1 MKTILKYI
9 CIIMPIL
16 LSTPTFANQ
25 KADGVPYI
33 NLKRSMRKTVLFTGD
48 VILSRSAKLSFL
60 SNVQLTY
67 VASPNDVVCGRVTD
81 SKGRIIR
88 EGDVLARARD
98 TKEEIIV
105 NISTQK
111 VKKAKQAFKDARLNL
126 ERIERLYQ
134 RQVFSERQHEQAE
147 NEFIQAASD
156 YDVCRL
162 ELLDAKENLDY
173 KVLRA
178 PFSGIVEKVYAV
190 AGSSLNDDKSVLILS
205 VFNPMSIRVK
215 LHDVVTDLI
224 CVNNEFKVYP
234 TGLSTSYPAW
244 LKTQEIFTDYIE
256 LTVKNIKKPK
266 VKLTPEQ
273 NKLPKIHTRMR
284 VIDAP
289 EIPDET
295 LWVPANAIIKDGS
308 EAFVWK
314 VDCSMTNQ
322 ATVKGV
328 SIPRVKK
335 IKVIPKNM
343 FIQKLSARYQA
354 VKSDVLKPGRVVL
367 VKTEGKLV
375 DGGRA
380 VMYDSCWLFQP
391 KEKVWV
397 SIPQLTEHMYKV
409 PAEALRKFENRSF
422 ILVIN
427 PDQTVVPVEV
437 FVYAKTNKTAEIIGK
452 NLSPG
457 MKIVAEKSNG
467 MMYLGEKIK
476 LGKKLN
482 WGKN

>member
-1 MKTILKYI
+1 MKTIFKCI
-9 CIIMPIL
+9 CVIMPVL
-16 LSTPTFANQ
+16 LSMSTFVFATQPTE
-25 KADGVPYI
+25 GVSYV
-33 NLKRSMRKTVLFTGD
+33 NLKRSPRKTVLFMGD

-67 VASPNDVVCGRVTD
+67 VASPNDVVCGRITD
-81 SKGRIIR
+81 SQGRIIR
-88 EGDVLARARD
+88 EGDMLAKARD
-98 TKEEIIV
+98 IKEEIIV

-126 ERIERLYQ
+126 ERIQKLYK

-162 ELLDAKENLDY
+162 ELLDAKENLED

-178 PFSGIVEKVYAV
+178 PFSGIIEKVYAV
-190 AGSSLNDDKSVLILS
+190 AGSSLTEDKSVLLLS
-205 VFNPMSIRVK
+205 VFDPINVRVK
-215 LHDVVTDLI
+215 LHDVLTDLI
-224 CVNNEFKVYP
+224 CVHNEFKVYP
-234 TGLSTSYPAW
+234 NGGTTNYPAW
-244 LKTQEIFTDYIE
+244 LQTQEIFTDYIE
-256 LTVKNIKKPK
+256 LTVKNIKNPK

-289 EIPDET
+289 EIPDES
-295 LWVPANAIIKDGS
+295 LWVPANAIRKDKTG
-308 EAFVWK
+308 AFVWK

-322 ATVKGV
+322 TGEQSV
-328 SIPRVKK
+328 SIPKVKK
-335 IKVIPKNM
+335 VMVKPKDM

-354 VKSDVLKPGRVVL
+354 VESDVLKPGRVVL
-367 VKTEGKLV
+367 VKTEGKLI

-397 SIPQLTEHMYKV
+397 SIPQLAKHIFKV
-409 PAEALRKFENRSF
+409 PNEALKKFQNRTF
-422 ILVIN
+422 ILIVC
-427 PDQTVVPVEV
+427 PDKTVAPVEV
-437 FVYAKTNKTAEIIGK
+437 FVYNKTGKTAEIIGK

-457 MKIVAEKSNG
+457 TKVLVQKSDG
-467 MMYLGEKIK
+467 MTYLGETVK

-482 WGKN
+482 Y

>member
-1 MKTILKYI
+1 MKTILKCI
-9 CIIMPIL
+9 CIIMPVL
-16 LSTPTFANQ
+16 LSTPIFVSATQQAE
-25 KADGVPYI
+25 GVQYV
-33 NLKRSMRKTVLFTGD
+33 NLKHSTRKNVLFTGD

-67 VASPNDVVCGRVTD
+67 VASPNDVVCGRITD

-111 VKKAKQAFKDARLNL
+111 VKKAKQAFKDARLNM
-126 ERIERLYQ
+126 ERIQKLYK

-162 ELLDAKENLDY
+162 ELLDAKENLED

-178 PFSGIVEKVYAV
+178 PFSGIVEKVYAT
-190 AGSSLNDDKSVLILS
+190 AGSSLNDDKSVLVLS
-205 VFNPMSIRVK
+205 VFNPISIRVK

-224 CVNNEFKVYP
+224 CVHNEFKVYP
-234 TGLSTSYPAW
+234 TGLSSSYPAW

-256 LTVKNIKKPK
+256 LNVKNIKAPK
-266 VKLTPEQ
+266 IKLTPEQ

-295 LWVPANAIIKDGS
+295 LWVPANAIRKDDSGT
-308 EAFVWK
+308 FVWK

-328 SIPRVKK
+328 SIPKVKK
-335 IKVIPKNM
+335 VKVIPKNM

-354 VKSDVLKPGRVVL
+354 VKSDILKPGRVVL

-397 SIPQLTEHMYKV
+397 SIPQLTEHMYTV
-409 PAEALRKFENRSF
+409 PNEALRKIQNRSF
-422 ILVIN
+422 IFVIC
-427 PDQTVVPVEV
+427 PDKTVSPVEV
-437 FVYAKTNKTAEIIGK
+437 FVYNKSGKTSEIIGK
-452 NLSPG
+452 NLSSG
-457 MKIVAEKSNG
+457 TKVIAQKSNG
-467 MMYLGEKIK
+467 MTYLGEKIK
-476 LGKKLN
+476 LGEKLN
-482 WGKN
+482 Y